1 MILIFNIKERFNRMN
16 KFKKQF
22 TSFISCVL
30 TVVILMSTSSTLIYA
45 TENVVSQS
53 SEQSEA
59 VNNDINKTEK
69 SSSIDVI
76 ENNIKQDE
84 SKSNAESLNNK
95 TNEAKKESNEAEQA
109 NVNSTQE
116 DFKIALKWG
125 RSIRQYIHME
135 CNKE

>member
-1 MILIFNIKERFNRMN
+1 MN

-22 TSFISCVL
+22 ISFISCVL

-53 SEQSEA
+53 KKQSE
-59 VNNDINKTEK
+59 VIKNNINKTEK
-69 SSSIDVI
+69 SDEVV
-76 ENNIKQDE
+76 EDTVQKNEAKPNI
-84 SKSNAESLNNK
+84 ESLNNNA
-95 TNEAKKESNEAEQA
+95 NEVSNNKESNVAEQA
-109 NVNSTQE
+109 NVNSPQE

>member
-1 MILIFNIKERFNRMN
+1 MN

-22 TSFISCVL
+22 ISFISCVL

-53 SEQSEA
+53 NEQSE
-59 VNNDINKTEK
+59 VIKNNINKTEK
-69 SSSIDVI
+69 SDEVVEDIVQKN
-76 ENNIKQDE
+76 EAKPNI
-84 SKSNAESLNNK
+84 ESLNNNA
-95 TNEAKKESNEAEQA
+95 NEVSNNKESNVAEQA

>member
-1 MILIFNIKERFNRMN
+1 MN
-16 KFKKQF
+16 KFRRKF
-22 TSFISCVL
+22 ISFISCVL

-45 TENVVSQS
+45 TENMVSQS

>member
-1 MILIFNIKERFNRMN
+1 MN

-22 TSFISCVL
+22 ISFISCVL

-53 SEQSEA
+53 NEQSE
-59 VNNDINKTEK
+59 VIKNNINKTEK
-69 SSSIDVI
+69 SDEVV
-76 ENNIKQDE
+76 EDTVQKNEAKPNI
-84 SKSNAESLNNK
+84 ESLNNNA
-95 TNEAKKESNEAEQA
+95 NEVSNNKEYNEAEQA

>member
-1 MILIFNIKERFNRMN
+1 MN
-16 KFKKQF
+16 KFRRKF
-22 TSFISCVL
+22 ISFISCVL

-69 SSSIDVI
+69 NSSIDVI

-84 SKSNAESLNNK
+84 SKSDSVSLSNKTKEANEVNDNTESDKTEQVNAKYDTQSLNSSK
-95 TNEAKKESNEAEQA
+95 SK
-109 NVNSTQE
+109 V
-116 DFKIALKWG
+116 
-125 RSIRQYIHME
+125 Y
-135 CNKE
+135 

>member
-1 MILIFNIKERFNRMN
+1 MN
-16 KFKKQF
+16 KFRRKF
-22 TSFISCVL
+22 ISFISCVL

-53 SEQSEA
+53 SEQSEEA
-59 VNNDINKTEK
+59 NKTEK
-69 SSSIDVI
+69 NSSIDVI
-76 ENNIKQDE
+76 ENNIKQD
-84 SKSNAESLNNK
+84 NR

>member
-1 MILIFNIKERFNRMN
+1 MN

-53 SEQSEA
+53 SEQSEMIK
-59 VNNDINKTEK
+59 NNINKTEK
-69 SSSIDVI
+69 SDEVVEDTVQ
-76 ENNIKQDE
+76 ENE
-84 SKSNAESLNNK
+84 SKPNVESLNNNA
-95 TNEAKKESNEAEQA
+95 NEVSNNKESNVAEQA

-125 RSIRQYIHME
+125 RSIRQYIYME
-135 CNKE
+135 CNEK